1 VPARPADDD
10 TIFHERAG
18 ETIQEDLMARWWLL
32 SILLAIW
39 LALGCLL
46 FGPRRVEAVSNA
58 PAATAP
64 ARIVSAAPNLTEI
77 LFALGLDAQIAGVT
91 QGSNYPP
98 AAAQKPTV
106 GTFWQPNIETVI
118 AARPDLA
125 VLLTFPQQQSLADR
139 LRRLGVRCLTLE
151 IWTVDDF
158 FDAVATLGEATGREQ
173 DAERLVTTIKTRIE
187 QLQTRLADE
196 KRMKVLW
203 VVQREPLRVAGR
215 NTFVNELIELAGGE
229 NAIGPT
235 LHKYPPIGGEQV
247 LACGA
252 EVIIEPAMMPDQI
265 EAQRTQAWAY
275 WRRFANVPA
284 VAGGRIR
291 VIDGDVVS
299 RLGPRLYEA
308 VETIAKC
315 LRPELFG
322 E

>member
-1 VPARPADDD
+1 
-10 TIFHERAG
+10 
-18 ETIQEDLMARWWLL
+18 MARWWLL
-32 SILLAIW
+32 SILLGAW

-46 FGPRRVEAVSNA
+46 FPSRRADAVSDA
-58 PAATAP
+58 SPATAP
-64 ARIVSAAPNLTEI
+64 LRIVSAAPNVTEI
-77 LFALGLDAQIAGVT
+77 LFALGLDEQIAGVT

-118 AARPDLA
+118 ATRPDLV

-139 LRRLGVRCLTLE
+139 LGRLGVRCLTLE
-151 IWTVDDF
+151 IWTVDDL
-158 FDAVATLGEATGREQ
+158 FDAIASLGGATGKEQ
-173 DAERLVTTIKTRIE
+173 AAQRLVADIKIRIE
-187 QLQTRLADE
+187 QLQTRLAGK
-196 KRMKVLW
+196 KRTKVLW

-252 EVIIEPAMMPDQI
+252 EVIIEPAMMPGLI
-265 EAQRTQAWAY
+265 ESQRTQALAY
-275 WRRFANVPA
+275 WQRFANVPA
-284 VAGGRIR
+284 VADGRIH
-291 VIDGDVVS
+291 VIDGDIVS